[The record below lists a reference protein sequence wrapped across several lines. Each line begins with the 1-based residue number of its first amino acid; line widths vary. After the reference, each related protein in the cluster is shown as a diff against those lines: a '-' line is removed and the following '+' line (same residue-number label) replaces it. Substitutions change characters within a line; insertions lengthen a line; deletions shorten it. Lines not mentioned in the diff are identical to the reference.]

1 MKKRILSLVLC
12 AAMLLSMCLFLGAGV
27 MDDTTAD
34 GSAETTESYIPA
46 VNFTNVAPFVQANAQ
61 AANGP
66 ARAPLRASANDGSTT
81 PPDPAK
87 DKDNEG
93 LVTSKTATANKDGTY
108 TITLEAYATGS
119 KVITEIQKDVPTDI
133 VLVLDQSGS
142 MKNDMGTVTYEPYSG
157 KDSTNTKNYDRRH
170 NGGSAN
176 LWYPL
181 SDDSYVPVNVEK
193 TQAYTALST
202 NLKNYTS
209 SWWSTTSDC
218 YYYYKD
224 ALYEKV
230 GGEYKKVTVTR
241 TGSGRQTYYTY
252 TFSDGTE
259 VVSEGDNSVPNK
271 DPNFS
276 SHGPLYTLAE
286 DGNSTV
292 YTYTYKDANGVT
304 QNIGKSTGAN
314 ERYAKFYERS
324 VSASGGGTR
333 LAALKSA
340 ATEFAES
347 VATKAAG
354 KDGRL
359 GTDDD
364 IDHRIA
370 VVGFADTD
378 EDYGYNTGVFI
389 GSKMTKYKNV
399 SSVYATALQSMKTTD
414 GQNNVTASLGA
425 LQTSGATRTD
435 LGMEMAKG
443 ILDANPV
450 PADQTRNRVVI
461 VFTDG
466 SPTDFNGFQVNV
478 ANSAITTA
486 NNIKSG
492 GATVYGIGIFAGADA
507 TSPGTEPT
515 SDLGQSSSALPAA
528 CNWFMQNLSSNN
540 GEVRNPSYY
549 LSAAD
554 AKSLKNIFKQISDQ
568 IETGGSSTTLS
579 SEAVVKDIISQQF
592 CLPAGTTAEQIRLQT
607 YACTGKTGDTYQ
619 WSTTNNGN
627 MGATASILS
636 DGQVSVTGFDFAD
649 NWCGVETQ
657 TDGTEV
663 PRGHKLVISFEV
675 VPKDGFLGGN
685 NVYTNDSAGVY
696 ENSEAEKPLR
706 TFNQPTVNVPIGNVS
721 VTAADKNVYLLG
733 DLTAAKLKNGATVKV
748 GDVPLDLTNDNYGL
762 KPWQTAYV
770 NIEVT
775 ITDKDGNVVTTD
787 GFSGLTDDEKYTVTV
802 KVSPK
807 TEAKETNIG
816 GAAATAKTSS
826 GTANVNVYKPVLTY
840 KDSEGYYGDTAP
852 DFAGNLTNTVWK
864 HDETEAPDSM
874 GTEPTLTL
882 TYTPEAD
889 KIAGDKINTRTDVG
903 VAVAVMINE
912 TPVTDSVRFKHT
924 DCAGTT
930 CTVPAD
936 CKFVLHV
943 NTCSLTIS
951 KTVTGDDGWD
961 PHQTFV
967 FKVTNNTTKE
977 TMEVVITGTG
987 SKKITGLPVGSY
999 TVTEDTGWSW
1009 SYTAVRG
1016 NNTKVTLSSAH
1027 DSDTVGVTNK
1037 YNKPNWLTS
1046 IADVINKWVS
1056 ATQIQQ
1062 IPGKN

>member
-12 AAMLLSMCLFLGAGV
+12 AALLLSLCLFMGAGV
-27 MDDTTAD
+27 AGDA
-34 GSAETTESYIPA
+34 AATEDFVPA
-46 VNFTNVAPFVQANAQ
+46 VNFTNVAPLVQANAQ
-61 AANGP
+61 AANSP
-66 ARAPLRASANDGSTT
+66 ARAPMLTANANAATTRAT
-81 PPDPAK
+81 
-87 DKDNEG
+87 DKG
-93 LVTSKTATANKDGTY
+93 VVTSKTAAKNADGTY

-119 KVITEIQKDVPTDI
+119 KVISEIQKDVPTDI

-142 MKNDMGTVTYEPYSG
+142 MADDMGTVKYEKYSS
-157 KDSTNTKNYDRRH
+157 KTTNANNYDRRH

-176 LWYPL
+176 LWYKL
-181 SDDSYVPVNVEK
+181 SDGTYVPVNVEK
-193 TQAYTALST
+193 SQAYTALST
-202 NLKNYTS
+202 SLKNYTS
-209 SWWSTTSDC
+209 NWIGTTTSDC

-230 GGEYKKVTVTR
+230 GDAYQKVTVTY
-241 TGSGRQTYYTY
+241 TGNRRDGYTYTY
-252 TFSDGTE
+252 TFSDGTK
-259 VVSEGDNSVPNK
+259 VVSEENDSVP
-271 DPNFS
+271 DFGS
-276 SHGPLYTLAE
+276 RGPLYTLAA

-292 YTYTYKDANGVT
+292 YTYTYTDADGVT
-304 QNIGKSTGAN
+304 QTIGTSTGASTK
-314 ERYAKFYERS
+314 YAQFYQRS
-324 VSASGGGTR
+324 VSSSGGGSR

-340 ATEFAES
+340 ATEFANS

-354 KDGRL
+354 KDGQL

-364 IDHRIA
+364 VDHRIA

-378 EDYGYNTGVFI
+378 DDYGYNTGVFI
-389 GSKMTKYKNV
+389 GSKMTKYKNA

-507 TSPGTEPT
+507 TSPGTKPT
-515 SDLGQSSSALPAA
+515 KNLSDNSSALPAA

-540 GEVRNPSYY
+540 GVVQNPSYY

-554 AKSLKNIFKQISDQ
+554 AESLRNIFKQISDQ

-607 YACTGKTGDTYQ
+607 YACTRKTGDTYQ
-619 WSTTNNGN
+619 WSTTSNGN

-657 TDGTEV
+657 TDGTGV

-685 NVYTNDSAGVY
+685 DVFTNANAAIY
-696 ENSEAEKPLR
+696 ANSTSQLPVA
-706 TFNQPTVNVPIGNVS
+706 TFERPQVNVPIQPVA
-721 VTAADKNVYLLG
+721 VTAAEQNVYLLG
-733 DLTAAKLKNGATVKV
+733 DLTADQLKAGATASV
-748 GDVPLDLTNDNYGL
+748 GGVSLNLNADNYGL
-762 KPWQTAYV
+762 EAWQTEYV
-770 NIEVT
+770 DITVSVT
-775 ITDKDGNVVTTD
+775 DENGNVITNLSDLKDDVTY
-787 GFSGLTDDEKYTVTV
+787 SVAVTV
-802 KVSPK
+802 APK
-807 TEAKETNIG
+807 TAST
-816 GAAATAKTSS
+816 AADAATEQTGNS
-826 GTANVNVYKPVLTY
+826 TASVNVFKPELTF

-852 DFAGNLTNTVWK
+852 GFDGNLTATVWK
-864 HDETEAPDSM
+864 HGETEANTDVMGEAPALTVTCTPDD
-874 GTEPTLTL
+874 G
-882 TYTPEAD
+882 AVVD
-889 KIAGDKINTRTDVG
+889 GKINTRTDFG
-903 VAVAVMINE
+903 VAAAVKIGE
-912 TPVTDSVRFKHT
+912 TDVTANTTFKHT
-924 DCAGTT
+924 SCEGKT
-930 CTVPAD
+930 CTPPEGKSFL
-936 CKFVLHV
+936 CHV
-943 NTCSLTIS
+943 STCSLTIS
-951 KTVTGDDGWD
+951 KAVTGDGAN
-961 PHQTFV
+961 PNQTFV
-967 FKVTNNTTKE
+967 FDVKDSTGKVVTTIVLKNNERKT
-977 TMEVVITGTG
+977 
-987 SKKITGLPVGSY
+987 ITGLAVGTY
-999 TVTEDTGWSW
+999 TVTEDTNWSW
-1009 SYTAVRG
+1009 SYSIVG
-1016 NNTKVTLSSAH
+1016 DNNRQAALSGTTPSA
-1027 DSDTVGVTNK
+1027 TVDVTNH
-1037 YNKPNWLTS
+1037 YNSHNWLTS

-1056 ATQIQQ
+1056 ATEIEQ
-1062 IPGKN
+1062 IPAPETN

>member
-12 AAMLLSMCLFLGAGV
+12 AALLLSLCLFMGAGV
-27 MDDTTAD
+27 VGDAP
-34 GSAETTESYIPA
+34 ATEDFVPA
-46 VNFTNVAPFVQANAQ
+46 VNFTNVAPLVQANAQ
-61 AANGP
+61 AANSP
-66 ARAPLRASANDGSTT
+66 ARAPMLTANVNAVTTRAA
-81 PPDPAK
+81 
-87 DKDNEG
+87 DNG
-93 LVTSKTATANKDGTY
+93 VVTSKTATKNADGTY

-119 KVITEIQKDVPTDI
+119 KVISEIQKDVPTDI

-142 MKNDMGTVTYEPYSG
+142 MADDMGTVKYEKYSS
-157 KDSTNTKNYDRRH
+157 KTTNANNYDRRH

-176 LWYPL
+176 LWYKL
-181 SDDSYVPVNVEK
+181 SDGTYVPVNVEK
-193 TQAYTALST
+193 SKVYNALST
-202 NLKNYTS
+202 SLKNYTS
-209 SWWSTTSDC
+209 NWIGTTTSDC

-230 GGEYKKVTVTR
+230 GDTYQKVTVTY
-241 TGSGRQTYYTY
+241 TGNRRDGYTYTY
-252 TFSDGTE
+252 TFSDGTK
-259 VVSEGDNSVPNK
+259 VVSEENDSVP
-271 DPNFS
+271 DFGS
-276 SHGPLYTLAE
+276 RGPLYTLAA

-292 YTYTYKDANGVT
+292 YTYTYTDADGVT
-304 QNIGKSTGAN
+304 QTIGTSTGKDTK
-314 ERYAKFYERS
+314 YAQFYQRS
-324 VSASGGGTR
+324 VSSSGGGTR

-340 ATEFAES
+340 ATEFANS

-354 KDGRL
+354 KDGQL

-364 IDHRIA
+364 VDHRIA

-378 EDYGYNTGVFI
+378 DDYGYNTGVFI
-389 GSKMTKYKNV
+389 GSKMTKYKNA

-507 TSPGTEPT
+507 TSPGTKPT
-515 SDLGQSSSALPAA
+515 KNLSDNSSALPAA

-540 GEVRNPSYY
+540 GVVQNPSYY

-554 AKSLKNIFKQISDQ
+554 AESLKNIFKQISDQ

-619 WSTTNNGN
+619 WSTTSKGN

-636 DGQVSVTGFDFAD
+636 DGQVSVTGFDFAN
-649 NWCGVETQ
+649 NWCGLETQ

-685 NVYTNDSAGVY
+685 DVFTNANAAIY
-696 ENSEAEKPLR
+696 ANSTSQLPVA
-706 TFNQPTVNVPIGNVS
+706 TFERPQVNVPIQPVT
-721 VTAADKNVYLLG
+721 VTAAEQNVYLLG
-733 DLTAAKLKNGATVKV
+733 GVTADQLKAGATASV
-748 GDVPLDLTNDNYGL
+748 GGVSLNLNADNYGL
-762 KPWQTAYV
+762 ETWQTEYV
-770 NIEVT
+770 DI
-775 ITDKDGNVVTTD
+775 
-787 GFSGLTDDEKYTVTV
+787 TV
-802 KVSPK
+802 KVTDVNGNVITNLSDLKDDVTYSVAVAVAPK
-807 TEAKETNIG
+807 TAST
-816 GAAATAKTSS
+816 AADAATEQTGNS
-826 GTANVNVYKPVLTY
+826 TASVNVFKPELTF

-852 DFAGNLTNTVWK
+852 GFDSNLTATVWK
-864 HDETEAPDSM
+864 HGETEANTDAM
-874 GTEPTLTL
+874 GEAPALTV
-882 TYTPEAD
+882 TYTPDDGAVVD
-889 KIAGDKINTRTDVG
+889 GKINTRTDFG
-903 VAVAVMINE
+903 VAAAVKIGE
-912 TPVTDSVRFKHT
+912 TDVTANTTFKHT
-924 DCAGTT
+924 SCEGKT
-930 CTVPAD
+930 CTPPEGKSFL
-936 CKFVLHV
+936 CHV
-943 NTCSLTIS
+943 NTCSLKIS
-951 KTVTGDDGWD
+951 KTVEGKGAN
-961 PHQTFV
+961 PNQTFV
-967 FKVTNNTTKE
+967 FNVKDSAGKVVTTIVLKDGE
-977 TMEVVITGTG
+977 QKT
-987 SKKITGLPVGSY
+987 ITGLAVGTY
-999 TVTEDTGWSW
+999 TVTEDTNWSW
-1009 SYTAVRG
+1009 SYDILGG
-1016 NNTKVTLSSAH
+1016 NNKTATLSGTTTSAVV
-1027 DSDTVGVTNK
+1027 DVTNH
-1037 YNKPNWLTS
+1037 YNSHNWLTS

-1056 ATQIQQ
+1056 ATEIEQ
-1062 IPGKN
+1062 IPAPETN

>member
-12 AAMLLSMCLFLGAGV
+12 AALLLSLCLFMGAGV
-27 MDDTTAD
+27 AGDAP
-34 GSAETTESYIPA
+34 ATEDFVPA
-46 VNFTNVAPFVQANAQ
+46 VNFTNVAPLVQANAK
-61 AANGP
+61 AANSP
-66 ARAPLRASANDGSTT
+66 ARAPMLTANVNAVTTRAA
-81 PPDPAK
+81 
-87 DKDNEG
+87 DNG
-93 LVTSKTATANKDGTY
+93 VVTSKTATKNADGTY

-119 KVITEIQKDVPTDI
+119 KVISEIQKDVPTDI

-142 MKNDMGTVTYEPYSG
+142 MADDMGTVTYDKYSS
-157 KDSTNTKNYDRRH
+157 KTTNANNYDRRH

-176 LWYPL
+176 LWYKL
-181 SDDSYVPVNVEK
+181 SDGSYVPVNVEK
-193 TQAYTALST
+193 SKVYNALST
-202 NLKNYTS
+202 SLKNYTS
-209 SWWSTTSDC
+209 NWIGTTTSDC

-230 GGEYKKVTVTR
+230 GDAYQKVTVTY
-241 TGSGRQTYYTY
+241 TGNRRDGYTYTY
-252 TFSDGTE
+252 TFSDGTK
-259 VVSEGDNSVPNK
+259 VVSEENDSVP
-271 DPNFS
+271 DFGS
-276 SHGPLYTLAE
+276 RGPLYTLAA

-292 YTYTYKDANGVT
+292 YTYTYTDADGVT
-304 QNIGKSTGAN
+304 QTIGTSTGKDTK
-314 ERYAKFYERS
+314 YAQFYQRS
-324 VSASGGGTR
+324 VSSSGGGTR

-340 ATEFAES
+340 ATEFANS

-354 KDGRL
+354 KDGQL

-364 IDHRIA
+364 VDHRIA

-378 EDYGYNTGVFI
+378 DDYGYNTGVFI
-389 GSKMTKYKNV
+389 GSKMTKYKNA

-507 TSPGTEPT
+507 TSPGTKPT
-515 SDLGQSSSALPAA
+515 KNLSDNSSALPAA

-540 GEVRNPSYY
+540 GVVQNPSYY

-554 AKSLKNIFKQISDQ
+554 AESLKNIFKQISDQ

-619 WSTTNNGN
+619 WSTTSNGN
-627 MGATASILS
+627 MGAAASILS

-685 NVYTNDSAGVY
+685 DVFTNANAAIY
-696 ENSEAEKPLR
+696 ANSTSQLPVA
-706 TFNQPTVNVPIGNVS
+706 TFERPQVNVPIQPVT
-721 VTAADKNVYLLG
+721 VTAAEQNVYLLG
-733 DLTAAKLKNGATVKV
+733 GVTADQLKAGTTASV
-748 GDVPLDLTNDNYGL
+748 GGVSLNLNADNYGL
-762 KPWQTAYV
+762 EAWQTEYV
-770 NIEVT
+770 DI
-775 ITDKDGNVVTTD
+775 
-787 GFSGLTDDEKYTVTV
+787 TV
-802 KVSPK
+802 KVTDANGNVITNLSDLKDDVTYSVAVTVAPK
-807 TEAKETNIG
+807 TTSTA
-816 GAAATAKTSS
+816 ADAATKQTGINTAK
-826 GTANVNVYKPVLTY
+826 VNVFKPELTF

-852 DFAGNLTNTVWK
+852 GFDGNLTATVWK
-864 HDETEAPDSM
+864 HGETEANTDVM
-874 GTEPTLTL
+874 GEAPELTL
-882 TYTPEAD
+882 TYTPDAD
-889 KIAGDKINTRTDVG
+889 AIVDGKINTRTDFG
-903 VAVAVMINE
+903 VAAAVKIGE
-912 TPVTDSVRFKHT
+912 TDVTANTTFQHT
-924 DCAGTT
+924 SCEGKT
-930 CTVPAD
+930 CTLPDGTAFL
-936 CKFVLHV
+936 CHV
-943 NTCSLTIS
+943 NTCSLKIS
-951 KTVTGDDGWD
+951 KTVEGKGAN
-961 PHQTFV
+961 PNQTFV
-967 FKVTNNTTKE
+967 FDVKDSTGKVVTTIVLKNNERKT
-977 TMEVVITGTG
+977 
-987 SKKITGLPVGSY
+987 ITGLAVGTY
-999 TVTEDTGWSW
+999 TVTEDTNWSW
-1009 SYTAVRG
+1009 SYSIVGDNNRQAV
-1016 NNTKVTLSSAH
+1016 LSGTTPSA
-1027 DSDTVGVTNK
+1027 TVDVTNH
-1037 YNKPNWLTS
+1037 YNSHNWLTS

-1056 ATQIQQ
+1056 ATKIEQ
-1062 IPGKN
+1062 IPAPETN

>member
-27 MDDTTAD
+27 AGDAP
-34 GSAETTESYIPA
+34 ATEDFVPA
-46 VNFTNVAPFVQANAQ
+46 VNFTNVAPLVQANAQ

-66 ARAPLRASANDGSTT
+66 ARAPLRVSANAAATQ
-81 PPDPAK
+81 AA
-87 DKDNEG
+87 DNG
-93 LVTSKTATANKDGTY
+93 VVTSKTATANDDGTY

-119 KVITEIQKDVPTDI
+119 KVISEIQKDVPTDI

-142 MKNDMGTVTYEPYSG
+142 MADDMGTVEYEKYSS
-157 KDSTNTKNYDRRH
+157 KTTNANNYDRRH

-181 SDDSYVPVNVEK
+181 SDGSYVPVNVEK
-193 TQAYTALST
+193 TQAYTAL
-202 NLKNYTS
+202 NADLKNYKS
-209 SWWSTTSDC
+209 SWGSTTSDC

-224 ALYEKV
+224 NLYEKV
-230 GGEYKKVTVTR
+230 GNEYKPVALSSYWSY
-241 TGSGRQTYYTY
+241 GSREYTYTY
-252 TFSDGTE
+252 TFSDGTQ
-259 VVSEGDNSVPNK
+259 VTSSGNDSKPNLG
-271 DPNFS
+271 
-276 SHGPLYTLAE
+276 SHAPLYTAVA
-286 DGNSTV
+286 DGNNTV
-292 YTYTYKDANGVT
+292 YTYTYTDANGVT

-347 VATKAAG
+347 VATKAKG
-354 KDGRL
+354 KDGLL

-568 IETGGSSTTLS
+568 IESGGSSSTLTG
-579 SEAVVKDIISQQF
+579 EAVVKDVISPQF
-592 CLPAGTTAEQIRLQT
+592 TLPTGTTVSDITLET
-607 YACTGKTGDTYQ
+607 YACTGK
-619 WSTTNNGN
+619 NGSDYTWRKN
-627 MGATASILS
+627 ADAMGAMASIS
-636 DGQVSVTGFDFAD
+636 GDQVSVTGFNFSD
-649 NWCGVETQ
+649 NYV
-657 TDGTEV
+657 GTVTENGNTSY
-663 PRGHKLVISFEV
+663 RGNKLVISFKVE
-675 VPKDGFLGGN
+675 PKAGFLGGN

-696 ENSEAEKPLR
+696 VDSAAETPLL
-706 TFNQPTVNVPIGNVS
+706 TFDRPTVNVPIKKVS

-733 DLTAAKLKNGATVKV
+733 DLTAAELKNGATVKV

-775 ITDKDGNVVTTD
+775 ITDKAGKDVSTD
-787 GFSGLTDDEKYTVTV
+787 GLSSLKDDTTYTVTV

-807 TEAKETNIG
+807 ETATETTTS
-816 GAAATAKTSS
+816 GAEATVQTGRSNE
-826 GTANVNVYKPVLTY
+826 ANVNVYKPELTY

-943 NTCSLTIS
+943 KTCSLTIS
-951 KTVTGDDGWD
+951 KTVTGKGAD
-961 PHQTFV
+961 PNQTFV
-967 FKVTNNTTKE
+967 FNVMKDGKAVTT
-977 TMEVVITGTG
+977 VVLKDGD

-999 TVTEDTGWSW
+999 TVTEDTNWSW
-1009 SYTAVRG
+1009 SFTAEK
-1016 NNTKVTLSSAH
+1016 NNQKVTLGRADPETNVNPTAKVS
-1027 DSDTVGVTNK
+1027 VTNTFTQK
-1037 YNKPNWLTS
+1037 NWLTS
-1046 IADVINKWVS
+1046 IADVINTWISGDAEQK
-1056 ATQIQQ
+1056 
-1062 IPGKN
+1062 